1 VRATKPTVT
10 ATVKTAGGA
19 PVGGGTVNVYEDGRN
34 LGTAAVANG
43 TATVK
48 LKAFTTTGSHDLS
61 VEYTGVAGTTKDSST
76 TVRVT
81 VVKAKPAATVSVG
94 PRAVHRRSTHPRL
107 TITMTAPG
115 QTVTGYVAV
124 QAKDRRVALARLVH
138 GKATVTLPTYRA
150 TGVKAVVVRYL
161 GWSLAD
167 ATRTTA
173 RFRVVR

>member
-1 VRATKPTVT
+1 MSPSRVVVRATKPMVT

-76 TVRVT
+76 TVRRHGGQGQ
-81 VVKAKPAATVSVG
+81 AGGHGVG
-94 PRAVHRRSTHPRL
+94 RAQGRP
-107 TITMTAPG
+107 P
-115 QTVTGYVAV
+115 
-124 QAKDRRVALARLVH
+124 
-138 GKATVTLPTYRA
+138 P
-150 TGVKAVVVRYL
+150 
-161 GWSLAD
+161 
-167 ATRTTA
+167 
-173 RFRVVR
+173 